1 MKTRTIQATPL
12 PHLAKNSFICW
23 MAIAGFMLVLF
34 IIFVVL
40 AIRDE
45 KPMHG
50 IVIVLWLMIFVTI
63 PGTIG
68 FLDWK
73 QYQHGISMEK
83 RHVITT
89 GKIIRLCSED
99 TSVGDQASTVVYR
112 LLFMMDG
119 QDGFLIRQTIGL
131 AAYQKLKTGDS
142 ITVMVSPDDRRI
154 CRAVIE

>member
-1 MKTRTIQATPL
+1 MT
-12 PHLAKNSFICW
+12 
-23 MAIAGFMLVLF
+23 IAGFMLALL

-40 AIRDE
+40 ATRDE

-50 IVIVLWLMIFVTI
+50 IVIVMWLMIFVTV
-63 PGTIG
+63 PAAIG
-68 FLDWK
+68 LLDWK

-89 GKIIRLCSED
+89 GKIIRLYSED

-119 QDGFLIRQTIGL
+119 QDDFLVRQTVGH

-142 ITVMVSPDDRRI
+142 ITVMVSPTDRRI